1 LKGSLGLP
9 IHSRLKPEEKQ
20 GEILKEYLNIVRSF
34 RQYLDKRG
42 LNQRSKDEDPERP
55 LKEFHSSILTCRG
68 CSLYR
73 TRTHLVFGRGNS
85 SAKIMLVGEAPGRE
99 EDLEGRPFVGAA
111 GKLLAQELAKAG
123 LRDEDIYIA
132 NVLKCRPPGNRDP
145 LPEEIEACLPYL
157 KRQIEILHPRI
168 ICSLGKF
175 ATQVLL
181 STQQG
186 ITSLRGKPQLYE
198 EDIIIIPTLH
208 PAACI
213 YNPSW
218 EKLLLR
224 DLRLLKT
231 KLSE

>member
-1 LKGSLGLP
+1 LP
-9 IHSRLKPEEKQ
+9 VERELEFKEKQ
-20 GEILKEYLNIVRSF
+20 REVLREYLTIVRLF

-42 LNQRSKDEDPERP
+42 MSQEPKHQGPQQA
-55 LKEFHSSILTCRG
+55 LKQFHSSILACRA

-73 TRTHLVFGRGNS
+73 TRTHLVFGRGS
-85 SAKIMLVGEAPGRE
+85 SQAKVMLVGEAPGRE

-111 GKLLAQELAKAG
+111 GKLLAKELAKIG
-123 LRDEDIYIA
+123 LREEDIYVA

-181 STQQG
+181 RTQQG

-198 EDIIIIPTLH
+198 EDIIIIPTFH

-218 EKLLLR
+218 GNLLLR
-224 DLRLLKT
+224 DLELVKR
-231 KLSE
+231 KLSG

>member
-1 LKGSLGLP
+1 MPVERELEFK
-9 IHSRLKPEEKQ
+9 EKQ
-20 GEILKEYLNIVRSF
+20 GEVLREYLTIVRSF

-42 LNQRSKDEDPERP
+42 MSQEPKHQGPQQA
-55 LKEFHSSILTCRG
+55 LKQFHSSILACRA

-73 TRTHLVFGRGNS
+73 TRTHLVFGRGS
-85 SAKIMLVGEAPGRE
+85 SQAKVMLVGEAPGRE

-111 GKLLAQELAKAG
+111 GKLLAKELAKIG
-123 LRDEDIYIA
+123 LREEDIYVA

-157 KRQIEILHPRI
+157 KRQIEILHPRV

-186 ITSLRGKPQLYE
+186 ITSLRGKSQFYDE
-198 EDIIIIPTLH
+198 NTMIIPTLH

-213 YNPSW
+213 YHPSW
-218 EKLLLR
+218 ENLLR
-224 DLRLLKT
+224 RDLALVKR
-231 KLSE
+231 KLSGED

>member
-1 LKGSLGLP
+1 MP
-9 IHSRLKPEEKQ
+9 IQSRLRPEEEYEKT
-20 GEILKEYLNIVRSF
+20 LREYLNIVRLF

-42 LNQRSKDEDPERP
+42 LSQRSKDEDPEQR
-55 LKEFHSSILTCRG
+55 LKEFHSSILNCRG
-68 CSLYR
+68 CSLCR
-73 TRTHLVFGRGNS
+73 TRTHLVFGRGS
-85 SAKIMLVGEAPGRE
+85 PRARIMLVGEAPGRE

-111 GKLLAQELAKAG
+111 GKVLAQKLAKAG

-145 LPEEIEACLPYL
+145 LPEEIEACLPHL
-157 KRQIEILHPRI
+157 KRQIGILRPRI

-186 ITSLRGKPQLYE
+186 ITSLRGKPQFYE
-198 EDIIIIPTLH
+198 EGTTIVPTFH

-224 DLRLLKT
+224 DLGLVKT
-231 KLSE
+231 ELSGQD

>member
-1 LKGSLGLP
+1 
-9 IHSRLKPEEKQ
+9 
-20 GEILKEYLNIVRSF
+20 
-34 RQYLDKRG
+34 
-42 LNQRSKDEDPERP
+42 
-55 LKEFHSSILTCRG
+55 
-68 CSLYR
+68 
-73 TRTHLVFGRGNS
+73 
-85 SAKIMLVGEAPGRE
+85 MLVGEAPGRE

-111 GKLLAQELAKAG
+111 GKLLAQELARAG
-123 LRDEDIYIA
+123 LRNEDIYIA

-157 KRQIEILHPRI
+157 KRQIGILHPRI

-186 ITSLRGKPQLYE
+186 ITSLRGKPQLYR
-198 EDIIIIPTLH
+198 EDITIIPTLH

-218 EKLLLR
+218 KKLLLQ

>member
-1 LKGSLGLP
+1 MKRIPSLP
-9 IHSRLKPEEKQ
+9 IHSRLRPEEKQ
-20 GEILKEYLNIVRSF
+20 EEILKEYLNIVRSF
-34 RQYLDKRG
+34 RQYLDKRE
-42 LNQRSKDEDPERP
+42 LNQRSKDEDPEQA

-85 SAKIMLVGEAPGRE
+85 GAKIMLVGEAPGRE

-123 LRDEDIYIA
+123 LKDEDIYIA
-132 NVLKCRPPGNRDP
+132 NVLKCRPPGNRNP

-213 YNPSW
+213 YHPSW
-218 EKLLLR
+218 GNFLLR
-224 DLRLLKT
+224 DLELVKR
-231 KLSE
+231 KLSG

>member
-1 LKGSLGLP
+1 MPVERELGF
-9 IHSRLKPEEKQ
+9 KEKQ
-20 GEILKEYLNIVRSF
+20 GEVLREYLTIVRSF

-42 LNQRSKDEDPERP
+42 VSQRSKHQDPQQV
-55 LKEFHSSILTCRG
+55 LKQFHSSILTCRG

-73 TRTHLVFGRGNS
+73 TRTHLVFGRGS
-85 SAKIMLVGEAPGRE
+85 SQAEVMLVGEAPGRE

-111 GKLLAQELAKAG
+111 GKLLAKELAKAG

-186 ITSLRGKPQLYE
+186 ITSLRGKPQFYDE
-198 EDIIIIPTLH
+198 STIIIPTLH

-218 EKLLLR
+218 ENLLR
-224 DLRLLKT
+224 RDLALVKT
-231 KLSE
+231 KSSGED

>member
-1 LKGSLGLP
+1 
-9 IHSRLKPEEKQ
+9 
-20 GEILKEYLNIVRSF
+20 
-34 RQYLDKRG
+34 
-42 LNQRSKDEDPERP
+42 
-55 LKEFHSSILTCRG
+55 
-68 CSLYR
+68 
-73 TRTHLVFGRGNS
+73 
-85 SAKIMLVGEAPGRE
+85 MLVGEAPGRE

-157 KRQIEILHPRI
+157 KRQIGILHPRI

-218 EKLLLR
+218 KNLLLQ
-224 DLRLLKT
+224 DLRLVKR
-231 KLSE
+231 KL